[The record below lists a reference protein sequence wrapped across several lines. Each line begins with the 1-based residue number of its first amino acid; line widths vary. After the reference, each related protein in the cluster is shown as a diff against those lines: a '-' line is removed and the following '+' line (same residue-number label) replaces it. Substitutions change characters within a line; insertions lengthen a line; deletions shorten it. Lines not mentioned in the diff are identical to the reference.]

1 MFSAPS
7 TFPTKTDATRFLAV
21 VEADIA
27 RGLCI
32 DGLIPEAVDLRSKVA
47 APSTVAR
54 DFSALRAVLNAAVN
68 AELIAR
74 SGTSLAGLRSCLGL
88 WCPLLLLLTGIR
100 VRRGAAAP

>member
-68 AELIAR
+68 ADLIAR
-74 SGTSLAGLRSCLGL
+74 SEVPRSPRSAHVSVYSAHC
-88 WCPLLLLLTGIR
+88 CSS
-100 VRRGAAAP
+100 